1 MGLVG
6 GKRAVVTGGASG
18 IGLATAKKLI
28 EEGARV
34 VIFDNDGEKAEAVA
48 REIGARAW
56 TVDVRDLAA
65 MKSAML
71 AAAEWLRGLDTLVNN
86 AGVGNFAPLEGHDA
100 ETWEKLIAVNLTG
113 TYHGILAAV
122 PLIRKAGGGA
132 IVNNSSG
139 SGVRPTRGELPYSA
153 AKAGVIALTQGAAQ
167 EYGPDVR
174 VNCVSPG
181 LIRTPMSET
190 LFHLPG
196 ILDPVVASTPL
207 GRTGTAEDVAEVIA
221 FLCSDHT
228 AFVTGQNWV
237 IDGGMG
243 LAQAGIDESL
253 RKLLA
258 MMKKKAS

>member
-6 GKRAVVTGGASG
+6 GKRAIVTGGASG

-34 VIFDNDGEKAEAVA
+34 VLFDIDAEKAEASA
-48 REIGARAW
+48 NEIGARAW
-56 TVDVRDLAA
+56 AVDVRDLTA
-65 MKSAML
+65 MKKAAL
-71 AAAEWLRGLDTLVNN
+71 EAAEWLRGLDTLVNN
-86 AGVGNFAPLEGHDA
+86 AGIGNFAPLESHDA
-100 ETWEKLIAVNLTG
+100 ETWAKLIAVNLTG
-113 TYHGILAAV
+113 TYHGILAAA

-167 EYGPDVR
+167 EYGPEIR

-181 LIRTPMSET
+181 LIRTPMSEP

-196 ILDPVVASTPL
+196 ILDPVIASTPL
-207 GRTGTAEDVAEVIA
+207 GRTGTAEEVAELIV
-221 FLCSDHT
+221 FLCSDRS

-237 IDGGMG
+237 VDGGMG
-243 LAQAGIDESL
+243 LAQAGMDESL

-258 MMKKKAS
+258 MMRKNRS